1 MFLSLKCITSVCSWM
16 MCLVTFTDTKLV
28 TFIHYVF
35 SLDQLL
41 LSSSV
46 SVSSHVAAFKLGWS
60 EHFWCFET
68 LKWFLKFCFF
78 AIVYWILV
86 STIFTIFILVS
97 SEIFAKQWKN
107 VGIWDRNFNYI
118 GKKNCWFWEKNICI
132 LAVILKRENN
142 WP

>member
-1 MFLSLKCITSVCSWM
+1 M
-16 MCLVTFTDTKLV
+16 
-28 TFIHYVF
+28 HHF
-35 SLDQLL
+35 SLFLNDVLSDIYWYQISNIYPLRVFFGSVVTVLISFCIISCCSFQALL
-41 LSSSV
+41 I
-46 SVSSHVAAFKLGWS
+46 
-60 EHFWCFET
+60 FET

-78 AIVYWILV
+78 AIVHWILV